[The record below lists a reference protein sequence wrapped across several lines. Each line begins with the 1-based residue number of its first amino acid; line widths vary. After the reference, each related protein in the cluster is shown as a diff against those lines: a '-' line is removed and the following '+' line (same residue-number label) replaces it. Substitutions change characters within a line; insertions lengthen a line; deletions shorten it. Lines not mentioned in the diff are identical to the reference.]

1 MGLLIFLKGE
11 LGMKFKF
18 PKFDGKAIGRTL
30 DIIGKFSKEH
40 LPAILTICGIVG
52 VTGSII
58 MTADA
63 VKKSEEDIRQAE
75 EESNAF
81 ELPNSENWIKM
92 PRKEK
97 IRLCWKRF
105 IPGAGLYICS
115 VGLIIAGQKVSL
127 ARLAAVT
134 GLLQLRSKDFE
145 DLKKKIIEKDGE
157 KKLDE
162 YRKAVEQDRIDA
174 NPPSNFLN
182 TGHGS
187 TIFFDPMS
195 GNYFLSDIWHV
206 QRAITHMIEAV
217 KSENYYSLSDF
228 YNDLDLPVKIEC
240 GQFFAFMYSTNS
252 DLKIDHP
259 EVLFDYNPVDADNG
273 DTRPCIWLNYIN
285 RLDPSYEFEQEIR
298 MKTPY

>member
-1 MGLLIFLKGE
+1 
-11 LGMKFKF
+11 MKFKF
-18 PKFDGKAIGRTL
+18 PKIDGKAIGRAF

-40 LPAILTICGIVG
+40 LPAILTICGVIG

-75 EESNAF
+75 LEANDWSPEDEF
-81 ELPNSENWIKM
+81 VEM

-134 GLLQLRSKDFE
+134 GLLRLRTKDFE

-157 KKLDE
+157 KKFDE

-174 NPPSNFLN
+174 VPPSNFLN
-182 TGHGS
+182 TGHGN

-206 QRAITHMIEAV
+206 QRAIIHMIEAV
-217 KSENYYSLSDF
+217 KNENYYSLSDF
-228 YNDLDLPVKIEC
+228 YNDLDLPVRIEC

-259 EVLFDYNPVDADNG
+259 EELFDYNPVDAENG
-273 DTRPCIWLNYIN
+273 DTRPCIWLNYVG
-285 RLDPSYEFEQEIR
+285 RLDPSYEFEREIR